1 MRPTLFA
8 DEQPYQSIS
17 HRRVKHFGKAARA
30 RVEPSGTNH
39 ETAPVR
45 FAEIAGD
52 ESRYIGV
59 EMRDA
64 VLPMC
69 SSHLSPHLPRSEEH
83 TSELQSLMRI
93 SYAVFCLNKN
103 KKHLSQQNI
112 SILNYH
118 NHKILS
124 Y

>member
-1 MRPTLFA
+1 MFSICLCFFISSRRRHTRCALVTGVQTCALPICVGLGSHEQSRVRRPTLFA

-17 HRRVKHFGKAARA
+17 HRRGKHFGNAARA

-69 SSHLSPHLPRSEEH
+69 SSHLSPHLP
-83 TSELQSLMRI
+83 
-93 SYAVFCLNKN
+93 
-103 KKHLSQQNI
+103 
-112 SILNYH
+112 
-118 NHKILS
+118 
-124 Y
+124 